1 MAGFRKFEDVQAWQR
16 ARVLVREVYEVCTV
30 ERLQREYSLR
40 DQICR
45 AAVSAMTNIAEGFAR
60 KGDKEF
66 AHFLGIARGSAA
78 EVQSLLYVV
87 LDLGFIEQHE
97 FEHLFALAGET
108 AALTTRLAAYL
119 RQPLPAS
126 SRAR

>member
-1 MAGFRKFEDVQAWQR
+1 MAGFRKFEDVQAWQK
-16 ARVLVREVYEVCTV
+16 ARMLVREVYGVCTV
-30 ERLQREYSLR
+30 DRLQREFSLR

-66 AHFLGIARGSAA
+66 AHFLGMAKGSAA
-78 EVQSLLYVV
+78 EVQSLLYVI

-97 FEHLFALAGET
+97 FERLFALAGET
-108 AALTTRLAAYL
+108 AALTTKLAAYL
-119 RQPLPAS
+119 RQS
-126 SRAR
+126 TQTSNRAR